1 MFFLF
6 FFLQAEADGAAN
18 AKKQLRL
25 SYEDYR
31 KIANLVVHYLR
42 KNDSDDI
49 QKSAVQFLFF
59 IKSKLGNRLEQ
70 RFSNWGVA
78 KYFISVAKGLLSGQF
93 TSDSL

>member
-1 MFFLF
+1 MVFGV
-6 FFLQAEADGAAN
+6 FFLQAEADGTAN

-49 QKSAVQFLFF
+49 QKSAVQLLFF
-59 IKSKLGNRLEQ
+59 IKSKLEKRLE
-70 RFSNWGVA
+70 
-78 KYFISVAKGLLSGQF
+78 Y
-93 TSDSL
+93 